1 MSGVVVVQSK
11 GELHHQGITLTMDGT
26 VSLQLS
32 AKNVGMFE
40 AFYRS
45 IKVWYGT
52 CYLRHGHVMFV
63 KGSVQK

>member
-1 MSGVVVVQSK
+1 MSGVVVIQSK

-45 IKVWYGT
+45 IKVWYGI
-52 CYLRHGHVMFV
+52 HVI
-63 KGSVQK
+63 SVTVMQRLS

>member
-1 MSGVVVVQSK
+1 MSGVVVIQSK

-45 IKVWYGT
+45 IKVLYFISIT
-52 CYLRHGHVMFV
+52 VM
-63 KGSVQK
+63 